1 MTTYHSKPKRD
12 PPTEITAEMREK
24 VIDYFLTNNNNTI
37 PAISKALDLTIS
49 IVSRI
54 INKYLDEK
62 FKRDIK

>member
-1 MTTYHSKPKRD
+1 MMTYHSKPKRD

-24 VIDYFLTNNNNTI
+24 VIDYFSTNNNNTI
-37 PAISKALDLTIS
+37 PAIAKALDLTIS

-62 FKRDIK
+62 FKRDRK